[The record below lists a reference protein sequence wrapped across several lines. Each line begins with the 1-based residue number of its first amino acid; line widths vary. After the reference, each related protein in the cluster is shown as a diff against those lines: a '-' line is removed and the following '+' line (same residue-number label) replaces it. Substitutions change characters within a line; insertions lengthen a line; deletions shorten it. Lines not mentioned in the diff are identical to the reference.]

1 MNNKNIEGIW
11 QRSYTSVSK
20 NMYVVS
26 GIEIQNSEFCLKT
39 LCQQVAEKH
48 ILFLESFRSHD

>member
-1 MNNKNIEGIW
+1 
-11 QRSYTSVSK
+11 
-20 NMYVVS
+20 MYVVS